1 MAVSSRTTFLTRVTH
16 CGRYLDI
23 YRIAVMMRVPRVSRP
38 LALVLDELLVTP
50 RRRRYGY
57 DLMQATGIPA
67 GTLYPLL
74 VRLSDAG
81 WLDASWETAAEGG
94 RPPRH
99 MYVLTAEGRRGAR
112 ELLYRAAARG
122 WSAPARREA

>member
-1 MAVSSRTTFLTRVTH
+1 MMARVA
-16 CGRYLDI
+16 RL
-23 YRIAVMMRVPRVSRP
+23 SRP

-57 DLMQATGIPA
+57 DLMQATGTPA

-74 VRLSDAG
+74 VRLADAG
-81 WLDASWETAAEGG
+81 WLEASWETATEGG

-99 MYVLTAEGRRGAR
+99 MYLLTAEGRRAAR
-112 ELLYRAAARG
+112 ELLSRAAARG
-122 WSAPARREA
+122 WPAPARREA